1 MNAFSW
7 QRAVIKV
14 GSALVAPS
22 GSQCSAQY
30 LLPLARF
37 ISASREQGKEV
48 IIVSSGSVAA
58 GRNAVPINH
67 TATIAE
73 KQAMAAIG
81 QTQMM
86 ANWARFFD
94 VPCAQVLL
102 TAGDF
107 ADRTRYVNIQ
117 NTLREL
123 LKHNALPIV
132 NENDTVATAELK
144 VGDND
149 NLAAYTALVAQADTL
164 IMCSDIDGLFT
175 ADPRKDK
182 QATLID
188 KVSQIDQ
195 SIYAKAGGASS
206 LVGTGGMRTK
216 IQAADKCAQSGIQS
230 LIVNGHKG
238 EVFDALLAG
247 QCNGTLFVPS
257 LTPQKARA
265 QWLKYS
271 LQSKGKIDIDL
282 GARTA
287 LVERKSSLLPKGIVE
302 VSGHFDIGDCVDI
315 VSAGQ
320 TLGKGLALY
329 NSVDLELIK
338 GLHSQQIAT
347 ALGYRSAKAA
357 IHRDDLVL
365 LKTNEN
371 NNEIKE

>member
-1 MNAFSW
+1 MNPFSW

-37 ISASREQGKEV
+37 VSASREQGKEV

-58 GRNAVPINH
+58 GRDAVPVNH

-123 LKHNALPIV
+123 LKHNAIPIV

-164 IMCSDIDGLFT
+164 IMCSDIDGLFDV
-175 ADPRKDK
+175 DPRKDSN
-182 QATLID
+182 ATLIS
-188 KVSQIDQ
+188 KVTQIDQ
-195 SIYAKAGGASS
+195 SVYAKAGGAGSA
-206 LVGTGGMRTK
+206 LGTGGMRTK

-230 LIVNGHKG
+230 LIVNGRKG
-238 EVFDALLAG
+238 DVFDVLLSG
-247 QCNGTLFVPS
+247 QCPGTLFTPAV
-257 LTPQKARA
+257 TPQKARA
-265 QWLKYS
+265 QWLKHTLIS
-271 LQSKGKIDIDL
+271 SGKLWIDSGAKSALID
-282 GARTA
+282 
-287 LVERKSSLLPKGIVE
+287 RKASLLATGILK
-302 VSGHFDIGDCVDI
+302 VSGHFDVGDCVDVI
-315 VSAGQ
+315 CDDNA
-320 TLGKGLALY
+320 LGKGLVLY
-329 NSVDLELIK
+329 NSDDLNKIK
-338 GLHSQQIAT
+338 GLQSQQIMSAI
-347 ALGYRSAKAA
+347 GYSSAKAA
-357 IHRDDLVL
+357 IHRDDLVIFN
-365 LKTNEN
+365 TSTSDARE
-371 NNEIKE
+371 

>member
-37 ISASREQGKEV
+37 ISASRESGKEV

-58 GRNAVPINH
+58 GRNAVPVNH

-94 VPCAQVLL
+94 TPCAQVLL
-102 TAGDF
+102 TAGDL

-164 IMCSDIDGLFT
+164 IMVSDIDGLFT
-175 ADPRKDK
+175 ADPRKNK
-182 QATLID
+182 GATLID
-188 KVSQIDQ
+188 NVSHIDS
-195 SIYAKAGGASS
+195 SIYARAGGAGSA
-206 LVGTGGMRTK
+206 VGTGGMLTK
-216 IQAADKCAQSGIQS
+216 IQAAEKCAQSGIQS
-230 LIVNGHKG
+230 AIVNGHKG

-247 QCNGTLFVPS
+247 QCLGTLFVPS
-257 LTPQKARA
+257 LSPQKARA

-271 LQSKGKIDIDL
+271 LHAKGQVVIDS
-282 GARTA
+282 GAHAA
-287 LVERKSSLLPKGIVE
+287 LIERKSSLLPKGIIE
-302 VSGHFDIGDCVDI
+302 VSGHFDAGDCVDI
-315 VSAGQ
+315 FSAGVNI
-320 TLGKGLALY
+320 GKGLALY
-329 NSVDLELIK
+329 NSVDLEQIK
-338 GLHSQQIAT
+338 GLHSKLIPST
-347 ALGYRSAKAA
+347 LGFSSAKAA

-365 LKTNEN
+365 INVNDHKNDS
-371 NNEIKE
+371 KE